1 MKRFKVGEKARH
13 QQYGVVSVRVVQ
25 THPTRYVV
33 ITKDG
38 RAIWGVTHRE
48 LKPIHPITRV
58 VSPIFLPMK

>member
-13 QQYGVVSVRVVQ
+13 CEYGVVSIRVVQ

-33 ITKDG
+33 LTQDG
-38 RAIWGVTHRE
+38 RTFWEVSQRE

-58 VSPIFLPMK
+58 VSPIFLPVK